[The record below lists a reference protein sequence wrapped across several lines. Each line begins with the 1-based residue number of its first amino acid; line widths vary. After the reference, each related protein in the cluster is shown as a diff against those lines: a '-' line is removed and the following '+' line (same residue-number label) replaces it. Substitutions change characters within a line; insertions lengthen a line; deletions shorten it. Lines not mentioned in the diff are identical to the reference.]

1 MYGASRSSRTLSRR
15 AVLGSAAAGL
25 AATSGCMQR
34 LRTLAG
40 NKEAPPVSFSIKTRP
55 ADEDP
60 GAMHIARELETW
72 FDTAGIDT
80 TVQPVTAEE
89 LYRQTLLNH
98 EFDAF
103 VARYPYRQ
111 ITADSLFS
119 LVHSSFATERGWQ
132 NPFGFSDLEVDE
144 LLMAQRRQSGDR
156 RTETVASLQEQLANG
171 CPFLVIGTPDSIR
184 AANTTRFSGWTGAF
198 GDSPLRLLSLDRVAP
213 DATTLRLVTTD
224 SRVTRNLNPLM
235 APFRRRGR
243 MTSLVYDSLAR
254 QYHGRVRPW
263 AGLDWEWDT
272 TGRGGAVLRV
282 TLRADLTWHDGQPL
296 TAADVAFTYR
306 MLADTSLG
314 TFEQAVPPT
323 RYRGRASVVT
333 EATAV
338 DDRTVELTCPDCSR
352 PVAERALTVPLL
364 AEHVWRERASEA
376 DIGGVGIGA
385 ATTEALVT
393 DAIPPVGSG
402 PLQFD
407 TASDRE
413 SLRLT
418 LFKDHFNNAMDPA
431 DSVAPSASDP
441 PFDAVEVGF
450 VGSDSTAV
458 ELVESGDAD
467 ATAVGVGSDLV
478 RTIGRADDLTL
489 LLDQSDS
496 FYFLGFNV
504 RSAPLSS
511 SRFRNLLS
519 HLVDRQHLVNTVFD
533 GYATPAVSPLS
544 GTGQV
549 PEALQ
554 WEPGGPVTP
563 FLGSDGELDTEQV
576 RSAFREAGY
585 RYDDAGTLRQS

>member
-1 MYGASRSSRTLSRR
+1 MYGAGQSPQDVSRR

-40 NKEAPPVSFSIKTRP
+40 NKESPAVSLSIKTRP

-60 GAMHIARELETW
+60 GAMHIARQLETW
-72 FDTAGIDT
+72 FDTAGVDT
-80 TVQPVTAEE
+80 TVQPVTATE

-111 ITADSLFS
+111 ITADSLYS
-119 LVHSSFATERGWQ
+119 LVHSSFAAERGWQ
-132 NPFGFSDLEVDE
+132 NPFGFADLEVDE
-144 LLMAQRRQSGDR
+144 LLTAQRRQSDDR
-156 RTETVASLQEQLANG
+156 RAETLASLQKQLANA

-198 GDSPLRLLSLDRVAP
+198 GKSPLRLLTLDRADP
-213 DATTLRLVTTD
+213 EATTLRLVTTD

-243 MTSLVYDSLAR
+243 ITSLVYDSLAR
-254 QYHGRVRPW
+254 QYQGGLVPW
-263 AGLDWEWDT
+263 AGVDWEWDT
-272 TGRGGAVLRV
+272 SQPDGPVLRV
-282 TLRADLTWHDGQPL
+282 TLRDDLQWHDGETL

-306 MLADTSLG
+306 MVADTSLG
-314 TFEQAVPPT
+314 AFEQAVPPT
-323 RYRGRASVVT
+323 RYRGRATVVT
-333 EATAV
+333 AATAI
-338 DDRTVELTCPDCSR
+338 DERTVELTCTDCSR
-352 PVAERALTVPLL
+352 AVAERALTVPLL
-364 AEHVWRERASEA
+364 AEHVWRERASKA

-418 LFKDHFNNAMDPA
+418 LFEDHFRTTIDPA
-431 DSVAPSASDP
+431 DSVAASALDP

-489 LLDQSDS
+489 LLDQGDS

-504 RSAPLSS
+504 RSAPLSN

-519 HLVDRQHLVNTVFD
+519 HLVDRQYLVDTVFD
-533 GYATPAVSPLS
+533 GYATPAVSPLA

-549 PEALQ
+549 PETLQ
-554 WEPGGPVTP
+554 WEPGGTVTP

-585 RYDDAGTLRQS
+585 RYDTGTLLQS

>member
-1 MYGASRSSRTLSRR
+1 MYGASRSPQAISRR
-15 AVLGSAAAGL
+15 ALLGSTAAGL

-40 NKEAPPVSFSIKTRP
+40 NKEASAVSLSIKTRP

-60 GAMHIARELETW
+60 GAMHIARELESW
-72 FDTAGIDT
+72 FDTAGVDT
-80 TVQPVTAEE
+80 TVQPVTAAE
-89 LYRQTLLNH
+89 LYRQTLLSH

-103 VARYPYRQ
+103 VGRYPYRQ
-111 ITADSLFS
+111 ITADSLYS
-119 LVHSSFATERGWQ
+119 LVHSSFAAERGWQ
-132 NPFGFSDLEVDE
+132 NPFGFADLEVDE
-144 LLMAQRRQSGDR
+144 LLTAQRRQSGDR
-156 RTETVASLQEQLANG
+156 RAETLASLQEHLANV

-198 GDSPLRLLSLDRVAP
+198 GESPLRLLTLDRADP
-213 DATTLRLVTTD
+213 AATTLRLVTTD

-243 MTSLVYDSLAR
+243 ITSLMYDSLAR
-254 QYHGRVRPW
+254 QYHRGVVPW
-263 AGLDWEWDT
+263 AGVDWEWDT

-282 TLRADLTWHDGQPL
+282 TLREDLQWHDGEAL

-314 TFEQAVPPT
+314 AFEQAVPPT

-333 EATAV
+333 EATVV
-338 DDRTVELTCPDCSR
+338 DERTVELTCPDCSR
-352 PVAERALTVPLL
+352 AVAERALTVPLL
-364 AEHVWRERASEA
+364 AEHVWRERANEA

-418 LFKDHFNNAMDPA
+418 LFEDHFSTAMDPP
-431 DSVAPSASDP
+431 DSVGASALDP

-450 VGSDSTAV
+450 VGSDATAI

-504 RSAPLSS
+504 RSAPLSN

-519 HLVDRQHLVNTVFD
+519 HLVDRQHLVDTVFD

-544 GTGQV
+544 GTGLV
-549 PEALQ
+549 PETVQ
-554 WEPGGPVTP
+554 WEPGGTVTP

-585 RYDDAGTLRQS
+585 RYDASTLLQS